1 MSSSLPGRRKK
12 KLDLSSKQ
20 TQLKEMSFSAIC
32 FIACGK
38 MCMECSESGVCL
50 KCIEPLELIQIP
62 VVKGLS
68 DPEYKRTIC
77 GKPGFYKGRS
87 ALDKSLFFPQQRKH
101 KSQGLIVRYHVC
113 PSESTCLCM
122 CHF

>member
-12 KLDLSSKQ
+12 LDFSLKQKQLKDLSC
-20 TQLKEMSFSAIC
+20 FAIY

-68 DPEYKRTIC
+68 DPQFKRTIC
-77 GKPGFYKGRS
+77 GKWPSLHKGRS
-87 ALDKSLFFPQQRKH
+87 ALDKSLVFPQQRKH
-101 KSQGLIVRYHVC
+101 KSQGLFVPYHVC
-113 PSESTCLCM
+113 RSESTCLCM
-122 CHF
+122 

>member
-1 MSSSLPGRRKK
+1 MSTFVEKMSSRIPGRRKK
-12 KLDLSSKQ
+12 LDFSLKQ
-20 TQLKEMSFSAIC
+20 KQLKEMSCFALY

-68 DPEYKRTIC
+68 DPEFKRTIC
-77 GKPGFYKGRS
+77 GKWPSLNKGRS
-87 ALDKSLFFPQQRKH
+87 ALDKSLFSPSKENTR
-101 KSQGLIVRYHVC
+101 VRG
-113 PSESTCLCM
+113 
-122 CHF
+122 

>member
-1 MSSSLPGRRKK
+1 MYY
-12 KLDLSSKQ
+12 
-20 TQLKEMSFSAIC
+20 SAIY

-87 ALDKSLFFPQQRKH
+87 TLDKSLF
-101 KSQGLIVRYHVC
+101 S
-113 PSESTCLCM
+113 PSKESTRVRG
-122 CHF
+122 

>member
-1 MSSSLPGRRKK
+1 
-12 KLDLSSKQ
+12 
-20 TQLKEMSFSAIC
+20 
-32 FIACGK
+32 
-38 MCMECSESGVCL
+38 MECSESGVCL

>member
-1 MSSSLPGRRKK
+1 MSSSLPAPRKK
-12 KLDLSSKQ
+12 ELDFPSKQ
-20 TQLKEMSFSAIC
+20 KQLKEMSFSAIY

-50 KCIEPLELIQIP
+50 KCIEPLELIEIP

-77 GKPGFYKGRS
+77 GKRGFYKGRS
-87 ALDKSLFFPQQRKH
+87 ALDKSLFSP
-101 KSQGLIVRYHVC
+101 
-113 PSESTCLCM
+113 
-122 CHF
+122 